1 MGDLAKE
8 AYRSGDS
15 SKGMLDYGPAAVFAD
30 RIEPVE
36 AIFDRMI
43 DDAVAATTR
52 INALHLGAD
61 AGAKQAA

>member
-1 MGDLAKE
+1 
-8 AYRSGDS
+8 
-15 SKGMLDYGPAAVFAD
+15 MLDYGPAAVFAD